1 MKEEEE
7 EEEEEEDEKLAVLRL
22 FGLHPTRMNE
32 NERKLQ
38 SICVCAYPR
47 DWRRV
52 ALPCEEGGG
61 KKRDLIAQDPGFM
74 LLLLRPFLTEPITI
88 SFLPFLIL
96 LYFPFL
102 SIPFI
107 SLSLV

>member
-1 MKEEEE
+1 MK
-7 EEEEEEDEKLAVLRL
+7 EEEEDEKLAVLRL

-38 SICVCAYPR
+38 SICVCARTPG

-74 LLLLRPFLTEPITI
+74 LLLLRPSLTETITI
-88 SFLPFLIL
+88 TIPFLPFLIL
-96 LYFPFL
+96 LYFTFL

-107 SLSLV
+107 SPSLL